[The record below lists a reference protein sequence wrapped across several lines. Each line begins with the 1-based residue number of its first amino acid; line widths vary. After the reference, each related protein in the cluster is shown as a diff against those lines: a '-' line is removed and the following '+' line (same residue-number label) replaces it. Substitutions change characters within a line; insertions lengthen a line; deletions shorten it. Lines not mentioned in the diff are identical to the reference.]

1 MDPRVSREGLGVTI
15 EGGKMSKTGEKR
27 LPVERDWGGATFV
40 HNSSVAPF
48 SSFCYPRC
56 YLRKESTGKRSYK
69 MAHQQGPQAA
79 WYNGQSVH
87 ELEQSVSVSCVRP
100 AGVWAW
106 RSLDNT
112 NIGVL
117 MVCMLS

>member
-1 MDPRVSREGLGVTI
+1 
-15 EGGKMSKTGEKR
+15 
-27 LPVERDWGGATFV
+27 
-40 HNSSVAPF
+40 
-48 SSFCYPRC
+48 
-56 YLRKESTGKRSYK
+56 

-79 WYNGQSVH
+79 RYNGQSVH

-100 AGVWAW
+100 EGVWAW

-117 MVCMLS
+117 VVCMLS

>member
-1 MDPRVSREGLGVTI
+1 M
-15 EGGKMSKTGEKR
+15 
-27 LPVERDWGGATFV
+27 ERDWGGATCV
-40 HNSSVAPF
+40 HNSFVALF
-48 SSFCYPRC
+48 SSFCYPRW
-56 YLRKESTGKRSYK
+56 YLRKESTGERSYK

-87 ELEQSVSVSCVRP
+87 ELEQSVIVSCVRP

-106 RSLDNT
+106 RSLDNA

>member
-1 MDPRVSREGLGVTI
+1 
-15 EGGKMSKTGEKR
+15 
-27 LPVERDWGGATFV
+27 
-40 HNSSVAPF
+40 
-48 SSFCYPRC
+48 
-56 YLRKESTGKRSYK
+56 
-69 MAHQQGPQAA
+69 MAQQQGPQAA
-79 WYNGQSVH
+79 WYNGQSVHEQSVH